1 MGGKKGKMT
10 DFGSSHEKWKGT
22 QYLRELPSSL
32 AYARKNSCDEAA
44 LQKKKLSDELLKRKC
59 RNYCFLTSLINDR
72 LTDDVREDA
81 GDKKWIQSLTSGS
94 ERILK
99 YNREKSYNLSKIRAA
114 AAIIDTFTKKTDV
127 TNIRSLRDA
136 CIETIAANLPSYET
150 ESLQKAFCSL
160 PPYMT
165 ELLSLLSAEYQTI
178 DDTNVE
184 CLSNKSATYLILAG
198 STTDVGISKLVNSMP
213 SFTDSAEEECENW
226 WEMNL
231 DSFDVS
237 LNTFMQKQLVLLGS
251 ELSSHGMS
259 LIRQHFR
266 HLELLVVH
274 GFSSNYFRSSVR
286 PFHVAFCDIF
296 TGWPNLTELQLSFCP
311 WVSLDSLETL
321 IGHVRCRGSTCDNNQ
336 ECGKL
341 LQSEDDFSPK
351 FVRISKIV
359 VTGISNIETVTAARV
374 TDLVNKFHLYCN
386 IVLIIT
392 T

>member
-22 QYLRELPSSL
+22 QYLRELPASL

-59 RNYCFLTSLINDR
+59 RNYCFLTTLINDR
-72 LTDDVREDA
+72 LTDDVREGA

-94 ERILK
+94 ERVLK
-99 YNREKSYNLSKIRAA
+99 FNREKSYNLSKIRAA
-114 AAIIDTFTKKTDV
+114 AAIIDTFARQTDV
-127 TNIRSLRDA
+127 TNIRSLREA

-184 CLSNKSATYLILAG
+184 CLSNKYATYLILAG
-198 STTDVGISKLVNSMP
+198 STTDVGISKLVKSSP
-213 SFTDSAEEECENW
+213 SSVESAEEDCENW

-237 LNTFMQKQLVLLGS
+237 LNTFMQKRLVLLGC
-251 ELSSHGMS
+251 ELSSHGVS
-259 LIRQHFR
+259 LLRQHFR

-274 GFSSNYFRSSVR
+274 GSSFNYFGSSAR
-286 PFHVAFCDIF
+286 AFHVAFCDLF
-296 TGWPNLTELQLSFCP
+296 TGWPNLTELQLSYCP
-311 WVSLDSLETL
+311 WVCLDSIETL
-321 IGHVRCRGSTCDNNQ
+321 IGHIRCSGNICGSSQ
-336 ECGKL
+336 ECSKFL
-341 LQSEDDFSPK
+341 RSEDDFSPK
-351 FVRISKIV
+351 FVGISKII

-374 TDLVNKFHLYCN
+374 TDLVNKFYLYCN
-386 IVLIIT
+386 ITLIIT
-392 T
+392 I